1 MYTLTSQGIFKPSI
15 ATIHCNNKS
24 EHCMRIIPVY
34 PTSKPLILIASA
46 ATLLSLPALAAEI
59 PADTYF
65 SVAVSENSH
74 NHYGENLLFLDFQE
88 QPTSPAHARTVISP
102 RVSSD
107 AIKLDGKSD
116 DWPQERLTTIPGRVM
131 NNYPLSDHYDATPT
145 AITIG
150 SAFDDQHVYF
160 MLQWEDAN
168 HDASID
174 RNRWLYDGQKW
185 ITQAR
190 TVAQSGTPAA
200 NTVNRLDTL
209 GRDEDEDQVFM
220 MFPIIDT
227 QGNFK
232 DGSLGCAG
240 YCHANL
246 VLSVNPQLG
255 RTGDGA
261 SSMHTAFADDI
272 ADLWHWTAT
281 RSRPMNTLKD
291 GYIDY
296 GDESYNGRKVDE
308 GTNPFKDNAIDTPF
322 TPRYVNKTDLE
333 AGHYQTPGYRTE
345 ALREQDLI
353 EITEDMTFAKG
364 VTLPYYIGVEASGS
378 RADVETT
385 AHYDA
390 QSHRWTL
397 EIKRKR
403 ETGDEFD
410 HQFIAGTNPKPPSHA
425 LVQPGNA
432 DKGAELYK
440 DKTCVSCHGE
450 LGEGVYE
457 DEKWIYPR
465 NQRVSGPAIRKTTSL
480 HRPKRLQNLAHE
492 LKKWDEEPPVALMPF
507 VPLTP
512 QEAEDI
518 AAWLQQQFTPQGE

>member
-1 MYTLTSQGIFKPSI
+1 MS
-15 ATIHCNNKS
+15 
-24 EHCMRIIPVY
+24 VY
-34 PTSKPLILIASA
+34 PTSKPLV
-46 ATLLSLPALAAEI
+46 LLSAITALVSLPTAASEA

-88 QPTSPAHARTVISP
+88 KPTDSTHPRTVISP
-102 RVSSD
+102 RINAN
-107 AIKLDGKSD
+107 AITLDGID
-116 DWPQERLTTIPGRVM
+116 TDWHLDRLTTIPGRVM

-145 AITIG
+145 AVTIG
-150 SAFDDQHVYF
+150 SAYDDQYVYF

-174 RNRWLYDGQKW
+174 RNRWVYDGQKW
-185 ITQAR
+185 VTQPH
-190 TVAQSGTPAA
+190 TVAKSGTPAA

-209 GRDEDEDQVFM
+209 GRGEDEDQVFM

-240 YCHANL
+240 YCHTNL
-246 VLSVNPQLG
+246 TLSVNPKLG

-291 GYIDY
+291 GYLDY
-296 GDESYNGRKVDE
+296 GDESYNGRKVDA
-308 GTNPFKDNAIDTPF
+308 GSNPFRDNAIDIPF
-322 TPRYVNKTDLE
+322 SPRYVNKADLA
-333 AGHYQTPGYRTE
+333 AGNYQIPGYRTE
-345 ALREQDLI
+345 SLGEQGLA
-353 EITEDMTFAKG
+353 EISADMSFAKG
-364 VTLPYYIGVEASGS
+364 VTLPYYIGVPATGS
-378 RADVETT
+378 RADVET
-385 AHYDA
+385 AANYNPV
-390 QSHRWTL
+390 SNRWTL

-403 ETGDEFD
+403 ETADEFD
-410 HQFIAGTNPKPPSHA
+410 HQFIAGKNALPPTHA
-425 LVQPGNA
+425 LVQPG
-432 DKGAELYK
+432 DPEKGAELFK
-440 DKTCVSCHGE
+440 DKICATCHGE

-457 DEKWIYPR
+457 DEKWLYPR

-480 HRPKRLQNLAHE
+480 QRPKRLQNLAHE
-492 LKKWDEEPPVALMPF
+492 LKKWDEEPPEALMPF